1 MPIKCSGLHHHK
13 AMQSRFLVLHQR
25 PLHLRH
31 ATSTVVITFQTMTF
45 PLGVWRVE
53 SNCSAEI
60 ARLILYF
67 LLLNRIMHTHT
78 HTHAHTLTPSC
89 THPHTYTYLQCNSE
103 VSLDAYM
110 SHFRNLSQPTYVTL
124 RCCGC
129 STATIPVADISH
141 YWNIPMVGG

>member
-1 MPIKCSGLHHHK
+1 
-13 AMQSRFLVLHQR
+13 
-25 PLHLRH
+25 
-31 ATSTVVITFQTMTF
+31 MTF

-60 ARLILYF
+60 ARLISYF

-78 HTHAHTLTPSC
+78 HTC
-89 THPHTYTYLQCNSE
+89 THPYTLMHTPSHVHLQCNSE